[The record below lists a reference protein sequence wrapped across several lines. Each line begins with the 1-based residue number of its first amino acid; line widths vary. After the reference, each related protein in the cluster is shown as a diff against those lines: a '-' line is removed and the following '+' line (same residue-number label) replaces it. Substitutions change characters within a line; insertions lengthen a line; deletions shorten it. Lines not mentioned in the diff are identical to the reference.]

1 MNKLKAL
8 LIDDDHKFCRAFQ
21 SLAENTFDLKIA
33 HSGKDGLKLL
43 NKSIPQVI
51 LLDLKLGRGM
61 NGLEVLKK
69 IKQTHPDLP
78 VIMIT
83 DFADVPTAVEAMKL
97 GALHYM
103 SKSPNINALKLL
115 IERQLE
121 QVNWKRLYQQYT
133 SEQLDHFVAES
144 PIMQSVLKDIQRVAK
159 TDSTVLIEGESGT
172 GKEVTAREIHRQS
185 RRINKPFVAINCSTL
200 SSHLFESEFFGH
212 ERGAFT
218 GAQTQKIGKLEL
230 AHSGTIL
237 LDEIGDLPIES
248 QAKILRAIEDKSFQR
263 LGGVETI
270 NVDVRIIVAS
280 NKNLQ
285 QLVAE
290 NKFREDL
297 FYRLS
302 VITIRIPPLRKRRE
316 DIPVLVELFLNR
328 FAFEMNKNKP
338 GLSPK
343 AIIKLQNY
351 PWHGNIR
358 ELKNFIEKLVV
369 FHSSKEVIEAKNINL
384 ISKEEPFQFPSQLLQ
399 LPYDQAKRKLLNEFK
414 RFYLGQ
420 ALQKYGGSITA
431 TAREVGINR
440 ASLHKM
446 LRELVSG

>member
-1 MNKLKAL
+1 MNKLTAL
-8 LIDDDHKFCRAFQ
+8 LIDDDHNFCRTFQ

-33 HSGKDGLKLL
+33 HSGKGGLKLL
-43 NKSIPQVI
+43 NKSTPQVV

-69 IKQTHPDLP
+69 IKQNHPDLP

-133 SEQLDHFVAES
+133 SEQFDQLVAES
-144 PIMQSVLKDIQRVAK
+144 QVMQSVFKNIQQVSK

-172 GKEVTAREIHRQS
+172 GKEVAAREIHRQS
-185 RRINKPFVAINCSTL
+185 QRSDKPFVAINCSTL
-200 SSHLFESEFFGH
+200 SPQMFESEFFGH
-212 ERGAFT
+212 EKGAYT
-218 GAQTQKIGKLEL
+218 SAHSQKIGKLEM
-230 AHSGTIL
+230 AHSGTVL
-237 LDEIGDLPIES
+237 LDEIGDLPLES

-263 LGGVETI
+263 LGGVETLI
-270 NVDVRIIVAS
+270 VDVRIMAAS

-285 QLVAE
+285 QLVNE
-290 NKFREDL
+290 NSFREDL

-302 VITIRIPPLRKRRE
+302 VITIKIPPLRDRRE
-316 DIPVLVELFLNR
+316 DIPPLVDLFLNR

-338 GLSPK
+338 ALSPE
-343 AIIKLQNY
+343 AMTKLQNQ

-358 ELKNFIEKLVV
+358 ELKNFIERLVV
-369 FHSSKEVIEAKNINL
+369 FYSGKDIIEAKDINL
-384 ISKEEPFQFPSQLLQ
+384 ISKEEPFQFPSQLLE
-399 LPYDQAKRKLLNEFK
+399 LSYDQAKRKLLNDFK

-431 TAREVGINR
+431 TAKEIGINR

-446 LRELVSG
+446 LNELED

>member
-1 MNKLKAL
+1 MNKLTAL
-8 LIDDDHKFCRAFQ
+8 LIDDDHNFCRTFQ

-33 HSGKDGLKLL
+33 HSGKGGLKLL
-43 NKSIPQVI
+43 NKSTPQVV

-69 IKQTHPDLP
+69 IKQNHPDLP

-133 SEQLDHFVAES
+133 SEQFDQLVAES
-144 PIMQSVLKDIQRVAK
+144 QVMQSVFKNIQQVSK

-172 GKEVTAREIHRQS
+172 GKEVAAREIHRQS
-185 RRINKPFVAINCSTL
+185 QRSDKPFVAINCSTL
-200 SSHLFESEFFGH
+200 SPQMFESEFFGH
-212 ERGAFT
+212 EKGAYT
-218 GAQTQKIGKLEL
+218 SAHSQKIGKLEM

-237 LDEIGDLPIES
+237 LDEIGDLPLES

-263 LGGVETI
+263 LGGVETLI
-270 NVDVRIIVAS
+270 VDVRIMAAS

-285 QLVAE
+285 QLVNE
-290 NKFREDL
+290 NSFREDL

-302 VITIRIPPLRKRRE
+302 VITIKIPPLRDRRE
-316 DIPVLVELFLNR
+316 DIPPLVDLFLNR

-338 GLSPK
+338 ALSPE
-343 AIIKLQNY
+343 AMTKLQNQ

-358 ELKNFIEKLVV
+358 ELKNFIERLVV
-369 FHSSKEVIEAKNINL
+369 FYSGKDIIEAKDINL
-384 ISKEEPFQFPSQLLQ
+384 ISKEEPFQFPSQLLE
-399 LPYDQAKRKLLNEFK
+399 LSYDQAKRKLLNDFK

-431 TAREVGINR
+431 TAKEIGINR

-446 LRELVSG
+446 LNELED

>member
-1 MNKLKAL
+1 MNKLTAL
-8 LIDDDHKFCRAFQ
+8 LIDDDHNFCRTFQ

-33 HSGKDGLKLL
+33 HSGKGGLKLL
-43 NKSIPQVI
+43 NKSTPQVV

-69 IKQTHPDLP
+69 IKQNHPDLP

-133 SEQLDHFVAES
+133 SEQFDQLVAES
-144 PIMQSVLKDIQRVAK
+144 QVMQSVFKNIQQVSK

-172 GKEVTAREIHRQS
+172 GKEVAAREIHRQS
-185 RRINKPFVAINCSTL
+185 RRSDKPFVAINCSTL
-200 SSHLFESEFFGH
+200 SPQMFESEFFGH
-212 ERGAFT
+212 EKGAYT
-218 GAQTQKIGKLEL
+218 SAHSQKIGKLEM

-237 LDEIGDLPIES
+237 LDEIGDLPLES

-263 LGGVETI
+263 LGGVETLI
-270 NVDVRIIVAS
+270 VDVRIMAAS

-285 QLVAE
+285 QLVNE
-290 NKFREDL
+290 NSFREDL

-302 VITIRIPPLRKRRE
+302 VITIKIPPLRDRRE
-316 DIPVLVELFLNR
+316 DIPPLVDLFLNR
-328 FAFEMNKNKP
+328 FTFEMNKNKP
-338 GLSPK
+338 ALSPE
-343 AIIKLQNY
+343 AMTKLQNQ

-358 ELKNFIEKLVV
+358 ELKNFIERLVV
-369 FHSSKEVIEAKNINL
+369 FYSGKDIIEAKDINL
-384 ISKEEPFQFPSQLLQ
+384 ISKEEPFQFPSQLLE
-399 LPYDQAKRKLLNEFK
+399 LSYDQAKRKLLNDFK

-431 TAREVGINR
+431 TAKEIGINR

-446 LRELVSG
+446 LNELED

>member
-1 MNKLKAL
+1 MNKLTAL
-8 LIDDDHKFCRAFQ
+8 LIDDDHNFCRTFQ

-33 HSGKDGLKLL
+33 HSGKGGLKLL
-43 NKSIPQVI
+43 NKSTPQVV

-69 IKQTHPDLP
+69 IKQNHPDLP

-133 SEQLDHFVAES
+133 SEQFDQLVAES
-144 PIMQSVLKDIQRVAK
+144 QVMQSVFKNIQQVSK

-172 GKEVTAREIHRQS
+172 GKEVAAREIHRQS
-185 RRINKPFVAINCSTL
+185 RRSDKPFVAINCSTL
-200 SSHLFESEFFGH
+200 SPQMFESEFFGH
-212 ERGAFT
+212 EKGAYT
-218 GAQTQKIGKLEL
+218 SAHSQKIGKLEM

-237 LDEIGDLPIES
+237 LDEIGDLPLES

-263 LGGVETI
+263 LGGVETLI
-270 NVDVRIIVAS
+270 VDVRIMAAS

-285 QLVAE
+285 QLVNE
-290 NKFREDL
+290 NSFREDL

-302 VITIRIPPLRKRRE
+302 VITIKIPPLRDRRE
-316 DIPVLVELFLNR
+316 DIPPLVDLFLNR

-338 GLSPK
+338 ALSPE
-343 AIIKLQNY
+343 AMTKLQNQ

-358 ELKNFIEKLVV
+358 ELKNFIERLVV
-369 FHSSKEVIEAKNINL
+369 FYSGKDIIEAKDINL
-384 ISKEEPFQFPSQLLQ
+384 ISKEEPFQFPSQLLE
-399 LPYDQAKRKLLNEFK
+399 LSYDQAKRKLLNDFK

-431 TAREVGINR
+431 TAKEIGINR

-446 LRELVSG
+446 LNELED

>member
-1 MNKLKAL
+1 MNKLTAL
-8 LIDDDHKFCRAFQ
+8 LIDDDHNFCRTFQ

-33 HSGKDGLKLL
+33 HSGKGGLKLL
-43 NKSIPQVI
+43 NKSTPQVV

-69 IKQTHPDLP
+69 IKQNHPDLP

-133 SEQLDHFVAES
+133 SEQFDQLVAES
-144 PIMQSVLKDIQRVAK
+144 QVMQSVFKNIQQVSK

-172 GKEVTAREIHRQS
+172 GKEVAAREIHRQS
-185 RRINKPFVAINCSTL
+185 QRSDKPFVAINCSTL
-200 SSHLFESEFFGH
+200 SPQMFESEFFGH
-212 ERGAFT
+212 EKGAYT
-218 GAQTQKIGKLEL
+218 SAHSQKIGKLEM

-237 LDEIGDLPIES
+237 LDEIGDLPLES

-263 LGGVETI
+263 LGGVETLI
-270 NVDVRIIVAS
+270 VDVRIMAAS

-285 QLVAE
+285 QLVNE
-290 NKFREDL
+290 NSFREDL

-302 VITIRIPPLRKRRE
+302 VITIKIPPLRDRRE
-316 DIPVLVELFLNR
+316 DIPPLVDIFLNR

-338 GLSPK
+338 ALSPE
-343 AIIKLQNY
+343 AMTKLQNQ

-358 ELKNFIEKLVV
+358 ELKNFIERLVV
-369 FHSSKEVIEAKNINL
+369 FYSGKDIIEAKDINL
-384 ISKEEPFQFPSQLLQ
+384 ISKEEPFQFPSQLLE
-399 LPYDQAKRKLLNEFK
+399 LSYDQANRKLLNDFK

-420 ALQKYGGSITA
+420 ALQKYGGSITS
-431 TAREVGINR
+431 TAREIGINR

-446 LRELVSG
+446 LNELED

>member
-1 MNKLKAL
+1 MNKLTAL
-8 LIDDDHKFCRAFQ
+8 LIDDDHNFCRTFQ

-33 HSGKDGLKLL
+33 HSGKGGLKLL
-43 NKSIPQVI
+43 NKSTPQVV

-69 IKQTHPDLP
+69 IKQNHPDLP

-133 SEQLDHFVAES
+133 SEQFDQLVAES
-144 PIMQSVLKDIQRVAK
+144 QVMQSVFKNIQQVSK

-172 GKEVTAREIHRQS
+172 GKEVAAREIHRQS
-185 RRINKPFVAINCSTL
+185 RRSDKPFVAINCSTL
-200 SSHLFESEFFGH
+200 SPQMFESEFFGH
-212 ERGAFT
+212 EKGAYT
-218 GAQTQKIGKLEL
+218 SAHSQKIGKLEM
-230 AHSGTIL
+230 AHSGTVL
-237 LDEIGDLPIES
+237 LDEIGDLPLES

-263 LGGVETI
+263 LGGVETLI
-270 NVDVRIIVAS
+270 VDVRIMAAS

-285 QLVAE
+285 QLVNE
-290 NKFREDL
+290 NSFREDL

-302 VITIRIPPLRKRRE
+302 VITIKIPPLRDRRE
-316 DIPVLVELFLNR
+316 DIPPLVDIFLNR

-338 GLSPK
+338 ALSPE
-343 AIIKLQNY
+343 AMTKLQNQ

-358 ELKNFIEKLVV
+358 ELKNFIERLVV
-369 FHSSKEVIEAKNINL
+369 FYSGKDIIEAKDINL
-384 ISKEEPFQFPSQLLQ
+384 ISKEEPFQFPSQLLE
-399 LPYDQAKRKLLNEFK
+399 LSYDQAKRKLLNDFK

-431 TAREVGINR
+431 TAKEIGINR

-446 LRELVSG
+446 LNELED